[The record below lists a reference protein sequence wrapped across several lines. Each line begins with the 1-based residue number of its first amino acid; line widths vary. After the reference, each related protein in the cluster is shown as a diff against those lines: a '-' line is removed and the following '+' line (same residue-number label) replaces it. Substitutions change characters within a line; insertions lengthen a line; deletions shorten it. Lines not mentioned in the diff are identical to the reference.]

1 MQKLHLSF
9 DKPEKKR
16 KRDRAFSISEI
27 ELSILLHNPLTPNYH
42 FASFQSLPPPQH
54 FQLKMYRHFQ
64 LDYVYTAP
72 CTQAERESSFRS
84 SGQSAA
90 PHIYPVQADFPLRAR
105 EEGLGSSAISSRF
118 KLIAGQAS
126 VVFSFQWKQRI
137 RLNNS

>member
-9 DKPEKKR
+9 DKPEKKKR

-72 CTQAERESSFRS
+72 CTQAERERAHSD
-84 SGQSAA
+84 
-90 PHIYPVQADFPLRAR
+90 QADRVRRP
-105 EEGLGSSAISSRF
+105 ISIRF
-118 KLIAGQAS
+118 KRTFLLAYARKG
-126 VVFSFQWKQRI
+126 
-137 RLNNS
+137 